1 MIQQDLYNKIY
12 QGNSS
17 NPDEMLLKEVASFPY
32 FSIPHFFL
40 LERTKKTIPEYP
52 AIAARTALHFNDAY
66 FLDYQL
72 RQLKNVPLPS
82 NNESPKIENKTAPSE
97 IEKEELVFEPLF
109 ASDYF
114 ASQGIKLSAEI
125 KSDDKLGKQMKSF
138 TEWLKTMK
146 KANSNRLPEN
156 VKLDKAVEQLAEKS
170 NIETEVITEAMAEVY
185 LQQGKTGKAN
195 EIYKKLSLHNPAKS
209 LYFAGKIEN
218 LKEN

>member
-146 KANSNRLPEN
+146 KADAGKLPETSGIA
-156 VKLDKAVEQLAEKS
+156 DKAVSDMAEKS
-170 NIETEVITEAMAEVY
+170 NTTAQVVTESMADVFI
-185 LQQGKTGKAN
+185 QQGKLNKAI
-195 EIYKKLSLHNPAKS
+195 EIYEKLSLLNPSKSVFFADKIKS
-209 LYFAGKIEN
+209 LK
-218 LKEN
+218 